1 MAASSETSSAAA
13 NAVVADASGQIIL
26 VLRNLLAQRYPDL
39 GKHLNTVARMCES
52 VAPEVGLPE
61 DEREALTQAAYLHDI
76 GKLSLP
82 ESILGKAAALDE
94 AEWRL
99 MRRHTAIGE
108 RILVAAG
115 LRGRVVEFV
124 RSSHERVDGTGYPDG
139 LAGERIPLG
148 ARIIAVC
155 DAYQAMTSPRPYRPV
170 PMTNEVASLELM
182 RKSGTQFDMTV
193 VDALCLLLR
202 NGRPSWPSARPASS
216 SGNQAT
222 LMSTRAPANGVPSAS
237 SSERCR
243 APWAATRPLAPRC
256 HGTSGREPGQNRAG
270 ESWCARANVPV
281 RRTKPGGTD

>member
-1 MAASSETSSAAA
+1 MAASNITSSAPA
-13 NAVVADASGQIIL
+13 NGAVADASGQVIL

-39 GKHLNTVARMCES
+39 GHHVNMVAQLCES
-52 VAPEVGLPE
+52 VSSEVGLP
-61 DEREALTQAAYLHDI
+61 DDDREALTQAAYLHDI

-82 ESILGKAAALDE
+82 ESILGKAAPLDE

-99 MRRHTAIGE
+99 MRRHAAVGE

-115 LRGRVVEFV
+115 LNGRVVEFV

-182 RKSGTQFDMTV
+182 RKSGTQFDATV
-193 VDALCLLLR
+193 VDALCELLLR
-202 NGRPSWPSARPASS
+202 NGDPI
-216 SGNQAT
+216 
-222 LMSTRAPANGVPSAS
+222 
-237 SSERCR
+237 
-243 APWAATRPLAPRC
+243 
-256 HGTSGREPGQNRAG
+256 
-270 ESWCARANVPV
+270 
-281 RRTKPGGTD
+281 